1 MVDYEILKGMIA
13 DEKAHYDEVE
23 RRRQQAIVRHE
34 PRDVLAHYDSMQNRS
49 MRTLSALYAQR
60 YRRECEQMT

>member
-1 MVDYEILKGMIA
+1 MVDYEALKGMIA

-23 RRRQQAIVRHE
+23 RRRIQAIERNE
-34 PRDVLAHYDSMQNRS
+34 PRDVLAHYDNMQNQS